1 MCAAGIAVSTVAH
14 VGVEEA
20 ADTALAHLLALYR
33 RTVGLALAPFGAPAT
48 GSARDPNLGA
58 INMAASADGGV
69 QPTRIRG
76 QTLGIV
82 GLGEC
87 SRSLLSMLRSDRCS
101 IGYRLTDRT
110 VQ

>member
-1 MCAAGIAVSTVAH
+1 MWCAAGIAVSTVAH

-87 SRSLLSMLRSDRCS
+87 SLLSMLRSDRRS
-101 IGYRLTDRT
+101 MIGYRLTDF